1 MIDDTGTTSNP
12 HEVLGSNIL
21 CPILSGQ
28 VKKLIPRLFGLV
40 SHIRH
45 MIFATEELFSVN
57 ARTAV
62 NLLFTD
68 ANKTFVFLKEHPQL
82 IQLIKL
88 SIEKSVNEW
97 ISPVIERAIKIAV
110 TTCEQIVK
118 KVDTAFCKVNL
129 GPHMKGYR
137 IALHHVLGCTG

>member
-1 MIDDTGTTSNP
+1 MTKLVCVALIRVQP
-12 HEVLGSNIL
+12 AIYLIL
-21 CPILSGQ
+21 QKRIKP
-28 VKKLIPRLFGLV
+28 LF
-40 SHIRH
+40 
-45 MIFATEELFSVN
+45 F
-57 ARTAV
+57 
-62 NLLFTD
+62 
-68 ANKTFVFLKEHPQL
+68 KEHPQL

-129 GPHMKGYR
+129 VPHLQHFVPHGITSCVGM
-137 IALHHVLGCTG
+137 